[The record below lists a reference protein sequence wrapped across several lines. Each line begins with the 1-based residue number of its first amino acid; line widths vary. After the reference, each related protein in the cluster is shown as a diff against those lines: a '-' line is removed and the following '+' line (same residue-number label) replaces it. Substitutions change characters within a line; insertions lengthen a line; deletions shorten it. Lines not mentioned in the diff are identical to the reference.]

1 MARFMPEAHFASNA
15 ADDIQLLPLRFERL
29 DDHRYLVANLVGDVL
44 FMSVDELD
52 RITSLAVTPGDGL
65 YERAF
70 SKPLR
75 ARLLQTADRAQEPDV
90 SAAIARPSAS

>member
-1 MARFMPEAHFASNA
+1 MPEAHFASSTAGNL
-15 ADDIQLLPLRFERL
+15 QLLPLRFERL

-44 FMSVDELD
+44 MMSAGELD

-70 SKPLR
+70 SKQLITRKGQTSQLQLLGLR
-75 ARLLQTADRAQEPDV
+75 LRSRMAFLR
-90 SAAIARPSAS
+90 